1 MRLGSSARIALCA
14 LLPVVGI
21 VELALAESQKRKVPT
36 DADWHAAAT
45 AVRAMKTPTDMVIVA
60 PRWAETLGRE
70 AIGEV
75 DKTMIDFRTVGR
87 SDLGAVPRV
96 VELSIRGED
105 DPETKGWKLVE
116 KRKFGSVEVRVLEN
130 PKPDKLVRDLVEELG
145 PDTPAVKLPIP
156 PNGVPLVG
164 VAPIETCR
172 WETTPSRIPN
182 MFQGPPF
189 PPSHFL
195 CPPFEPAWSWVGATV
210 ITDLEYVPRR
220 CVFMH
225 PSDRATAVDYPARRI
240 GHKVVAFVGLQVYIE
255 RELNKSP
262 VNVRI
267 EVGGKEVAQTKHKDG
282 DGWLRFEGSTAEF
295 AGQTQ
300 PVRIV
305 TWADASPQFRV
316 ACVAAQLRD

>member
-36 DADWHAAAT
+36 DAEWHDAAV
-45 AVRAMKTPTDMVIVA
+45 AVRAVKAPNDMVIVA
-60 PRWAETLGRE
+60 PRWAGPLGRK

-75 DKTMIDFRTVGR
+75 DKTMIDLRTVGR

-105 DPETKGWKLVE
+105 DPEVKGWKLIDE
-116 KRKFGSVEVRVLEN
+116 RKFGSVKVRVLEN
-130 PKPDKLVRDLVEELG
+130 PKPDKLVRDLVEEVG
-145 PDTPAVKLPIP
+145 PDTPAVKLPLV
-156 PNGVPLVG
+156 NGAPLLAA
-164 VAPIETCR
+164 APIETCR

-182 MFQGPPF
+182 MFQGPPL
-189 PPSHFL
+189 PASHFL
-195 CPPFEPAWSWVGATV
+195 CPPFDPGWTWVAPTI

-225 PSDRATAVDYPARRI
+225 PTEKATAVDYPARRI
-240 GHKVVAFVGLQVYIE
+240 GHKVVGYIGLQVYIE
-255 RELNKSP
+255 RELGKSP
-262 VNVRI
+262 VHVRV
-267 EVGGKEVAQTKHKDG
+267 EVAGKEVAHALHKDG
-282 DGWLRFEGSTAEF
+282 DGWLRFEGNTSEF

-305 TWADASPQFRV
+305 TWPDASPQFRV

>member
-1 MRLGSSARIALCA
+1 MRLSSSARIALCA

-45 AVRAMKTPTDMVIVA
+45 AVRAVKKPTDMVIVA
-60 PRWAETLGRE
+60 PRWAEPLGRE
-70 AIGEV
+70 AIGDV
-75 DKTMIDFRTVGR
+75 DKSMIDFRTVGR
-87 SDLGAVPRV
+87 ADLEAVQRV

-105 DPETKGWKLVE
+105 DPQTKGWKLTDE
-116 KRKFGSVEVRVLEN
+116 RKFGAVKVRVLEN
-130 PKPDKLVRDLVEELG
+130 PKPDKLIRDLVEEMG
-145 PDTPAVKLPIP
+145 EGTPAVKLPLGPDGAPP
-156 PNGVPLVG
+156 PN
-164 VAPIETCR
+164 VAPVETCR

-182 MFQGPPF
+182 LFQGPPL
-189 PPSHFL
+189 PTSHFL
-195 CPPFEPAWSWVGATV
+195 CPPFELSWSWVGATM

-225 PSDRATAVDYPARRI
+225 PSDRATALNYPPRPI
-240 GHKVVAFVGLQVYIE
+240 GHKVVAYVGLQAHLE
-255 RELNKSP
+255 RELAHPP

-267 EVGGKEVAQTKHKDG
+267 EVGGKEVAHAHHKDG

-295 AGQTQ
+295 AGQNQ